1 MTRKGCSL
9 LMLGDTARDRLRSWL
24 GETKPWPLTILSLE
38 KELSPWETSGQAQ
51 EGGRSM
57 NSRRT
62 LGTIKWRVW
71 GAVLWP
77 ITSCHPLDRPRASL
91 VAQW

>member
-1 MTRKGCSL
+1 MTWKGCSL
-9 LMLGDTARDRLRSWL
+9 LMWGTLPVIGLCSCL
-24 GETKPWPLTILSLE
+24 GETKPWPLTILFLE

-51 EGGRSM
+51 GGSM
-57 NSRRT
+57 KSRRT

-71 GAVLWP
+71 AAVLWP
-77 ITSCHPLDRPRASL
+77 ITSCYPLDRPRASL